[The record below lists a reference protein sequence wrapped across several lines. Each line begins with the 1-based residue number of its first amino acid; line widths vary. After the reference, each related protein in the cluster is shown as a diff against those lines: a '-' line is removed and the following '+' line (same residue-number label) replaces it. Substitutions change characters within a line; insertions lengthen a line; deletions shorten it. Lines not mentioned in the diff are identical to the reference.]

1 MNSVSVAAAAQTL
14 VERVATNVGAE
25 LCSMLDMVAQELA
38 ECVRIYGLDSRT
50 GTYRPIAA
58 EDLRHGALFQDGA
71 AVLTTPDGATFT
83 LMTVHRADFAA
94 YLAKLDQMD
103 SGAWDADKA
112 TAA

>member
-14 VERVATNVGAE
+14 LERVATNVGDE

-58 EDLRHGALFQDGA
+58 EELRGARFEGGGV
-71 AVLTTPDGATFT
+71 VLRTPDGAAFT

-103 SGAWDADKA
+103 SGAWNADKA
-112 TAA
+112 SAA